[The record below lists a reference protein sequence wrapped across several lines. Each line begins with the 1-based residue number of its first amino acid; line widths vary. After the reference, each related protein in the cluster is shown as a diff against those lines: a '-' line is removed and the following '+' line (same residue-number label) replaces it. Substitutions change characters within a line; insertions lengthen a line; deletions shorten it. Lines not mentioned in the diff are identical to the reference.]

1 MDSIFFTVASFIV
14 ALAILIA
21 VHEFGHFWV
30 ARRLGV
36 KVLRFSIG
44 FGKALWK
51 REGRVDGTEYVVA
64 AVPLGGYVKMLDE
77 REGEVPPRELGRA
90 FNRQSLAVRSAI
102 VAAGPAF
109 NFLFAIFAFWL
120 VFVAGD
126 SGTRPLVGSVAE
138 GSLAA
143 EAGVR
148 PGDEILSVG
157 GRLTPTWESVVFAL
171 LRESVAGDDLE
182 IGVRNDRGMTA
193 HWRLPGERLEAI
205 GDDGDLLQGI
215 GLEPKRPEIPAVIG
229 QVVPGEAAD
238 RAGLRSGDRVIAAG
252 GVAVK
257 DWAALVEMIRDRPD
271 AELLFEVDRGG
282 RALEIPVRVG
292 QTEQQGRRVGRI
304 GAGVEVP
311 EGLFDAYR
319 TEVRYGPLVS
329 LRESVFKTW
338 DMSLFMV
345 KMVGRMVT
353 GQASV
358 KNLGGPITIAQ
369 SAGKSASYGAV
380 YFLKFL
386 ALVSVSLGVLNLLP
400 VPVLDGGHL
409 LFFLVEAVKGSPLS
423 DEAMMRAQRV
433 GMFLLLLLMGLAFYV
448 DIARL
453 LG

>member
-1 MDSIFFTVASFIV
+1 MDSLLFTAASFIV

-44 FGKALWK
+44 FGKALWR
-51 REGRVDGTEYVVA
+51 REGKVDGTEYVIA

-77 REGEVPPRELGRA
+77 REGEVPPQELGRA
-90 FNRQSLAVRSAI
+90 FNRQSLAVRSAV

-109 NFLFAIFAFWL
+109 NFLFAILAFWL

-143 EAGVR
+143 EAGLQ

-157 GRLTPTWESVVFAL
+157 GRLTPTWESVIFAL

-182 IGVRNDRGMTA
+182 IGVRNDRGMA
-193 HWRLPGERLEAI
+193 AEWRLPGEQLEAI
-205 GDDGDLLQGI
+205 GDDGDLLGEI
-215 GLEPKRPEIPAVIG
+215 GLQPMRPEIPAVIG
-229 QVVPGEAAD
+229 QVVPGEAAA
-238 RAGLRSGDRVIAAG
+238 RAGLRSGDRVVAAG
-252 GVAVK
+252 GTLVK
-257 DWAALVEMIRDRPD
+257 DWAALVEMIRERPG
-271 AELLFEVDRGG
+271 AELLFEVERGG
-282 RALEIPVRVG
+282 ESLDVPVRVG
-292 QTEQQGRRVGRI
+292 ETEQQGRKVGRI
-304 GAGVEVP
+304 GAAVDIP
-311 EGLFDAYR
+311 EGLFDEYR
-319 TEVRYGPLVS
+319 TEVRYGPLAS
-329 LRESVFKTW
+329 LREAVFKTW

-386 ALVSVSLGVLNLLP
+386 ALVSISLGVLNLLP

-409 LFFLVEAVKGSPLS
+409 LFFLVEAVKGGPLS
-423 DEAMMRAQRV
+423 DEAMMRAQRI
-433 GMFLLLLLMGLAFYV
+433 GMLILLLLMGLAFYV